1 MEKKTIEE
9 AAEEFILKEW
19 EYNDPDV
26 KFGIDVGFKAG
37 AEWYA
42 KNQSEQMYS
51 DEEVKIYDKI
61 NKRIA
66 RQWFTDN
73 DGNFYINSDP
83 NGIQMSGKITIIQI
97 GNNHPQY
104 EIIKPKS

>member
-1 MEKKTIEE
+1 MKKKTIEE
-9 AAEEFILKEW
+9 AADKWFQACGKNIYYDYDSRFAFI
-19 EYNDPDV
+19 
-26 KFGIDVGFKAG
+26 AG
-37 AEWYA
+37 AKY
-42 KNQSEQMYS
+42 QSEQMYS
-51 DEEVKIYDKI
+51 EEEVKIYDKI